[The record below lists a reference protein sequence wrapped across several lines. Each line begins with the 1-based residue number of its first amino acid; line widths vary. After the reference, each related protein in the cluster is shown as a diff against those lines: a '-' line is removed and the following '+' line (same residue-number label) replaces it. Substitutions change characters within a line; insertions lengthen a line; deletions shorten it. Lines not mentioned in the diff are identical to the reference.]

1 MFEFLTLGFMQ
12 RAILIG
18 EIIAVISGLVGPI
31 LIFRKMSFMG
41 VGISHG
47 TFAGIALGILLGVS
61 PLWMSIVFAI
71 GLGLFI
77 GFVSRTGKVSE
88 DATIGTLF
96 AFAMALGIFLI
107 DLSPGY
113 HTNIMGYLFGDLLAI
128 SNGDMYLAV
137 TVLILTVV
145 WYMLRGRAAR
155 YTTFDE
161 DFSRIMGIPVEI
173 DYYIFMAIVSL
184 VIVAAVRFVGVIL
197 ASSILVGPAAASK
210 MLSKKF
216 SLLVTLSIS
225 FGGISVFS
233 GIALSYGL
241 NVPSGPAVV
250 FFVTGIFLVTLTINW
265 IKRTL

>member
-1 MFEFLTLGFMQ
+1 MQ
-12 RAILIG
+12 RALLVG
-18 EIIAVISGLVGPI
+18 EMIAIISGIVGPI

-61 PLWMSIVFAI
+61 PLWMSMAFAV

-107 DLSPGY
+107 DISPGY

-128 SNGDMYLAV
+128 SNGDMYLAAAVLLV
-137 TVLILTVV
+137 TLL
-145 WYMLRGRAAR
+145 WYAFRGRAAR

-161 DFSRIMGIPVEI
+161 DFSKIMGIPVEI
-173 DYYIFMAIVSL
+173 DYYIFMAVVSL

-216 SLLVTLSIS
+216 SVLVTLSIL
-225 FGGISVFS
+225 FGAASIFF

-241 NVPSGPAVV
+241 NVPSGPSVV
-250 FFVTGIFLVTLTINW
+250 FFVTGIFLITLIFNW